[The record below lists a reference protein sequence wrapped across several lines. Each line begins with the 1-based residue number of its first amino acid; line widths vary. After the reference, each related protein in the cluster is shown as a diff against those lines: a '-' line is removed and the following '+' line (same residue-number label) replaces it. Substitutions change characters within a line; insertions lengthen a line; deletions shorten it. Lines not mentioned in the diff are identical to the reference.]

1 MMNKSQEVVK
11 AWTESVRL
19 LEVRR
24 TMGVKTWDG
33 RELETVQEAL
43 EQLYSDDGASVNT
56 GLTLSQSK
64 SAWQI
69 MSSQIF
75 ADGAKQCSL

>member
-1 MMNKSQEVVK
+1 M
-11 AWTESVRL
+11 
-19 LEVRR
+19 
-24 TMGVKTWDG
+24 KTWGG
-33 RELETVQEAL
+33 RELEAVWEAL
-43 EQLYSDDGASVNT
+43 EQLYSDEGASVNT

-75 ADGAKQCSL
+75 AEGAKQCSL

>member
-1 MMNKSQEVVK
+1 M
-11 AWTESVRL
+11 WGT
-19 LEVRR
+19 
-24 TMGVKTWDG
+24 
-33 RELETVQEAL
+33 RELEAVWEAM
-43 EQLYSDDGASVNT
+43 EQLYNEEGTSANT
-56 GLTLSQSK
+56 GLTLSRSR

>member
-1 MMNKSQEVVK
+1 MKI
-11 AWTESVRL
+11 WGT
-19 LEVRR
+19 
-24 TMGVKTWDG
+24 
-33 RELETVQEAL
+33 RELEAVWEAM
-43 EQLYSDDGASVNT
+43 EQLYNEEGASANT
-56 GLTLSQSK
+56 GLTLSRSR

>member
-1 MMNKSQEVVK
+1 MNKSQGTVK
-11 AWTESVRL
+11 VRTESVGL
-19 LEVRR
+19 LEDRG
-24 TMGVKTWDG
+24 TMGVKLLGW
-33 RELETVQEAL
+33 RELEAVWKAL
-43 EQLYSDDGASVNT
+43 EQLYSDEGASLNT
-56 GLTLSQSK
+56 GLTLSWSR